1 MGGGGITRSSATLA
15 LAGYPNARLSVDAM
29 RPVLSRCPN
38 YSQCLLGYRGED
50 IEVAEGMAPVCPE
63 CGTALVPKKRP
74 RTALVP
80 MLVNWLTIA
89 MLVIAAWFAWPYVVK
104 GWKKITTP
112 PEEEAPVAR
121 ETPGQPPPVAQPR

>member
-1 MGGGGITRSSATLA
+1 
-15 LAGYPNARLSVDAM
+15 M

-38 YSQCLLGYRGED
+38 YSECLLGYRGED
-50 IEVAEGMAPVCPE
+50 IEVVEGTEPICPE

-80 MLVNWLTIA
+80 MLVNWVTIA
-89 MLVIAAWFAWPYVVK
+89 MLAVAAWFAWPFVVK

-112 PEEEAPVAR
+112 PTEDAPVAR
-121 ETPGQPPPVAQPR
+121 ETPPQKAPPQPPGVPAAQPR

>member
-1 MGGGGITRSSATLA
+1 
-15 LAGYPNARLSVDAM
+15 M
-29 RPVLSRCPN
+29 RPVMSRCPN

-50 IEVAEGMAPVCPE
+50 IEVMEGMVPVCPE

-80 MLVNWLTIA
+80 MLINWLTIA
-89 MLVIAAWFAWPYVVK
+89 MLAVAAWVALPFVVK

-112 PEEEAPVAR
+112 PGKEEPVIKDER
-121 ETPGQPPPVAQPR
+121 PEVRDQKPGAGVSADR